1 MRTLNLPTDEKNV
14 LISKVQNYLQDEF
27 DCDIG
32 QFDAEFFLDF
42 LSKELGAHFY
52 NQGLYDSQIILAK
65 KIDDIN
71 EAITE
76 LELET

>member
-1 MRTLNLPTDEKNV
+1 MHTLDLSTDEKTV
-14 LISKVQNYLQDEF
+14 LTNKIQNYLLDEF
-27 DCDIG
+27 DCEAG
-32 QFDAEFFLDF
+32 QFDTEFFLDF
-42 LSKELGAHFY
+42 LTKELGAHFY
-52 NQGLYDSQIILAK
+52 NQGLYDSQVILAK